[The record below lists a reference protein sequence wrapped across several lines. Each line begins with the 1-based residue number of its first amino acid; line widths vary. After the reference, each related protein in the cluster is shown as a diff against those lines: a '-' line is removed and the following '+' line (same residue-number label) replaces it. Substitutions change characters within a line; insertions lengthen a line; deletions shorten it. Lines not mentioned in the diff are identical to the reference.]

1 MSTLDLEP
9 IKERLAAA
17 TERLPEEARMD
28 AYYYGFDRTGCGP
41 VDAVLSAVA
50 IAGKGSHNTDGWTN
64 RDVYGYYDKRP
75 GLPANPRIDDW
86 TGGSAVELIQLTAK
100 ASAEKVKSL
109 SDDLA
114 ALISEVERLRAERDG
129 DGDVES
135 GTLWHAQRDVSRLR
149 NELHQIEA
157 LRRKAEIRCESLEAQ
172 IDAVREHHIPVDVNL
187 YAATVK
193 ECCVCPGPWPCPTI
207 RALEVRK

>member
-1 MSTLDLEP
+1 MSTIDLEP
-9 IKERLAAA
+9 IKARLDKAH
-17 TERLPEEARMD
+17 TEWGPWKAKEDSWDGYSVVVIDNGPGVSIIAEQIGQGADGGRGDAEFIAHAPED
-28 AYYYGFDRTGCGP
+28 
-41 VDAVLSAVA
+41 
-50 IAGKGSHNTDGWTN
+50 I
-64 RDVYGYYDKRP
+64 
-75 GLPANPRIDDW
+75 
-86 TGGSAVELIQLTAK
+86 
-100 ASAEKVKSL
+100 
-109 SDDLA
+109 A

-149 NELHQIEA
+149 NELHHIEA

>member
-9 IKERLAAA
+9 IKERLEAA

-100 ASAEKVKSL
+100 ASAEKVKTL

-114 ALISEVERLRAERDG
+114 ALVAEVERLRG
-129 DGDVES
+129 
-135 GTLWHAQRDVSRLR
+135 
-149 NELHQIEA
+149 
-157 LRRKAEIRCESLEAQ
+157 Q
-172 IDAVREHHIPVDVNL
+172 IDAVR
-187 YAATVK
+187 AAVANHPDPCEKHPDGDTVSCGWK
-193 ECCVCPGPWPCPTI
+193 SAYRDIVH
-207 RALEVRK
+207 ALEAV

>member
-1 MSTLDLEP
+1 
-9 IKERLAAA
+9 
-17 TERLPEEARMD
+17 MD

-172 IDAVREHHIPVDVNL
+172 IDAVDGLHRKTPVYDTFADDCEEHDPEEHAIEGLDSSVAGPS
-187 YAATVK
+187 TVSSID
-193 ECCVCPGPWPCPTI
+193 W
-207 RALEVRK
+207 

>member
-17 TERLPEEARMD
+17 TEPLPEEARMD
-28 AYYYGFDRTGCGP
+28 AYYYGFERTDCGP

-50 IAGKGSHNTDGWTN
+50 IAGKGSHNTDGWTD

-100 ASAEKVKSL
+100 ASAEKVKTL

-114 ALISEVERLRAERDG
+114 ALVAEVERLRG
-129 DGDVES
+129 
-135 GTLWHAQRDVSRLR
+135 
-149 NELHQIEA
+149 QIEEA
-157 LRRKAEIRCESLEAQ
+157 KTLHKPERLYESEENCPHTGKRNSESESHVDDSHIDSSDGYMTICLAMPTKEQ
-172 IDAVREHHIPVDVNL
+172 ICASCREDDGSEVE
-187 YAATVK
+187 Y
-193 ECCVCPGPWPCPTI
+193 PCPTI
-207 RALEVRK
+207 RALDGEAA